1 MNEHDRELLDKQ
13 LSGVSSSASTHGGT
27 MTLAFV
33 ACFLGGLLIG
43 GILFPHKSSQIQVT
57 TGDAPTT
64 ISLLNNSQTSLQ

>member
-1 MNEHDRELLDKQ
+1 
-13 LSGVSSSASTHGGT
+13 

-57 TGDAPTT
+57 TGDTPTT
-64 ISLLNNSQTSLQ
+64 ISLLNNSQASLQ